1 MEGAEGGTGLHEEV
15 LGEEAGE
22 DHVTPE
28 AAKMKKRKRKYDITI
43 DGYRIRNDADFDRVD
58 MNKAERKD
66 KHRKAKLLKREETNP
81 APETSR

>member
-1 MEGAEGGTGLHEEV
+1 
-15 LGEEAGE
+15 
-22 DHVTPE
+22 
-28 AAKMKKRKRKYDITI
+28 MKKMKRKYDITI